1 MKYSTW
7 LNLWLENYVKP
18 SNKTRTYLR
27 YRQIATN
34 HVEHYLGEQ
43 EIDDITPLELQQ
55 YVSKL
60 LDCGN
65 IKTGKGL
72 APNTVNTVISVL
84 QNSLKTA
91 HALGYAKNYAASA
104 LKRPRIA
111 EHGVECFSFDEQKKI
126 EFAVQ
131 NCKKTKML
139 GVLLCLYSGLRIG
152 ELLALKWSDIDFD
165 KGLLTVSHSCHDCE
179 GKLVFDTPKTD
190 HSHRLIPLPKQIL
203 PILKK
208 LKKTENISIQG
219 FGHLSTA
226 DSRPWQKSE

>member
-111 EHGVECFSFDEQKKI
+111 EHGVECFSFDEQKKLSSQYKI
-126 EFAVQ
+126 VKRQRCSAYCYACIQ
-131 NCKKTKML
+131 GCASANCLHSNGVILILTK
-139 GVLLCLYSGLRIG
+139 VCLRFHIH
-152 ELLALKWSDIDFD
+152 AT
-165 KGLLTVSHSCHDCE
+165 TVR
-179 GKLVFDTPKTD
+179 VNWF
-190 HSHRLIPLPKQIL
+190 LIRPKQI
-203 PILKK
+203 IH
-208 LKKTENISIQG
+208 T
-219 FGHLSTA
+219 
-226 DSRPWQKSE
+226 D